1 MVVEW
6 STASIAPTRRF
17 EEWRE
22 ACCQQVY
29 ALTPER
35 HERQPFNGR
44 LLHHSAGPLDVVDVH
59 CDGHLVQRRPEDI
72 RNQPST
78 TCYVYRQLE
87 GTAWFEQRGRHLV
100 AHAGD
105 IVIAD
110 PNVAFSTGAEGT
122 FDFRL
127 WRLQRSRIE
136 PMLALR
142 SGDLPMIKLERRS
155 AEGALINS
163 WLDGLL
169 RNYGGMQSRSLDLAV
184 GTLCALVADAAGL
197 APEMRDRGRDSR
209 RAAQLQRVLRLLEL
223 HCTDPELNAE
233 KVAGQFAMS
242 VRALHQL
249 FEPSGNTFHEQLT
262 EARLR
267 KAHALLS
274 DAANAQLSTAEIG
287 FAAGFRETSTFYR
300 RFRRRF
306 GVTPGEMRERN

>member
-1 MVVEW
+1 M
-6 STASIAPTRRF
+6 
-17 EEWRE
+17 
-22 ACCQQVY
+22 
-29 ALTPER
+29 
-35 HERQPFNGR
+35 
-44 LLHHSAGPLDVVDVH
+44 VDVH
-59 CDGHLVQRRPEDI
+59 CDGHLVLRRPEDI
-72 RNQPST
+72 RNQPSAT
-78 TCYVYRQLE
+78 YYVYRQLE
-87 GTAWFEQRGRHLV
+87 GTAWFEQRGRQLV

-142 SGDLPMIKLERRS
+142 SGELPMIKLERRS

-169 RNYGGMQSRSLDLAV
+169 RSYGGMQTRSLDLAV

-223 HCTDPELNAE
+223 RCADPDLNVE
-233 KVAGQFAMS
+233 KVAGEFAMS

-249 FEPSGNTFHEQLT
+249 FEPSGKHVPRAVDRSATAQSARPAERLGQCAAQHSRDRICCRLPRNVDLLPAVQAALRRDTRRDAR
-262 EARLR
+262 ARLGAIENR
-267 KAHALLS
+267 HRLAPAPIAVRY
-274 DAANAQLSTAEIG
+274 DPTPEPCGRRVQG
-287 FAAGFRETSTFYR
+287 FGCGSHRCAI
-300 RFRRRF
+300 
-306 GVTPGEMRERN
+306 